1 MVRMKV
7 RNKVMKKTTFRGR
20 TTKKSQ
26 GLHGKDIFI
35 HILVNCSQESSIEYR
50 ISYSQQVFSKNYL
63 TYMYL
68 NYTDEKNKS

>member
-35 HILVNCSQESSIEYR
+35 HILVNCS
-50 ISYSQQVFSKNYL
+50 
-63 TYMYL
+63 
-68 NYTDEKNKS
+68 